1 MRQIRMLRAMR
12 RGLETDYGDF
22 YTGTQGETPD
32 TAKRLPT
39 DRRASPRP
47 YQEHY
52 HREWNHQ
59 GLGNALIADAP
70 ARAVGAIRR
79 RPRLG
84 GLLNYRE
91 RAA

>member
-47 YQEHY
+47 YHDPRRFVRVRDLVVE
-52 HREWNHQ
+52 
-59 GLGNALIADAP
+59 G
-70 ARAVGAIRR
+70 ARVVFRS
-79 RPRLG
+79 PSVTFL
-84 GLLNYRE
+84 
-91 RAA
+91 

>member
-1 MRQIRMLRAMR
+1 MQERVVRQIRMLRAMR

-47 YQEHY
+47 YHAASQY
-52 HREWNHQ
+52 
-59 GLGNALIADAP
+59 D
-70 ARAVGAIRR
+70 GAC
-79 RPRLG
+79 
-84 GLLNYRE
+84 
-91 RAA
+91 AAFL